1 MHTIDLAIL
10 IAYFALVFGI
20 GAYFFMNL
28 VVIPLS
34 AIGAQRLTLSA
45 PFFNGI
51 FIHVLGVG
59 LPTAFLAASVAPSGS

>member
-1 MHTIDLAIL
+1 MERCTGL
-10 IAYFALVFGI
+10 

-34 AIGAQRLTLSA
+34 AIGPQRLTLSG

-51 FIHVLGVG
+51 FIHVLGIG
-59 LPTAFLAASVAPSGS
+59 LPTAWLAASVARRTS